1 MLSAGMGGRCP
12 RCNKGK
18 LFCGM
23 LTVCDVCAYCG
34 FDLSKHEK
42 GDGPAFF
49 AITIVSTLACALAVL
64 VELVYAPPYWVHAM
78 LWLPLVVVGS
88 LLCLRWAKGIIIA
101 LQYKHRVDE
110 FANDDRD

>member
-18 LFCGM
+18 LFCG
-23 LTVCDVCAYCG
+23 LLRVCDTCSHCG

-64 VELVYAPPYWVHAM
+64 VELVYAPPYWLHAV
-78 LWLPLVVVGS
+78 LWLPLVVIGS
-88 LLCLRWAKGIIIA
+88 LFCLRWAKGIIIA
-101 LQYKHRVDE
+101 MQYKHRVDE
-110 FANDDRD
+110 FADDDRD